1 MVLSI
6 LDNTTVAFDMEA
18 VSDNGGTWTA
28 FGSASALGLNE
39 DIFKVG
45 TGSID
50 AKLDGGAGG
59 AQGGMQITRGT
70 PFDFDDAGTDR
81 GMVAIWCFH
90 TGTIG
95 ANGIR
100 LRVGSDASNFRNYT
114 MSTIDGSIGIQYNGG
129 FVRMVVDISKA
140 ATSTTGSPVMSACDY
155 FAIEFDTDTD
165 IMGNIPTIWV
175 DQMNVLDAAQIAAG
189 TRAFEVRGTTVTAG
203 SAIDELAALTTVT
216 DLGAIVKAA
225 NGSFDLNMPVKFG
238 DTTAATNSTI
248 TSTNEYLFIPAHHFG
263 SGFCTIEFDGGTGTN
278 VATWGAETGSGDD
291 TVGSTGGAIVGTQ
304 DGTNGNFKILC
315 DASDATT
322 NFFGVVI
329 DGADSVSLS
338 QTNVKCV
345 SVTFANCGSISLDV
359 GNAATMRDGTV
370 TDSIAISGVGAII
383 LVGNPA
389 ATADFRD
396 MLIQNCIH
404 GIENEVNGPITWD
417 LRNIKFAGNTADIRF
432 NHASGLLTVNVLEL
446 GDTPST
452 SDGGSGGTITIVN
465 AVNIDIHCERKDN
478 NNDIQNVRVLVRK
491 VSDGSTIST
500 GLTDVN
506 GDFSDTFDFTS
517 DEGVEIEARKSTLPI
532 PRFFAEFQSGT
543 ITSNGL
549 STNFLMREDK
559 IAVQS

>member
-1 MVLSI
+1 MTLSI

-18 VSDNGGTWTA
+18 VSDNGGTWVA
-28 FGSASALGLNE
+28 FGSASALGLNN

-45 TGSID
+45 SGSID

-59 AQGGMQITRGT
+59 AQGGMEITRGT
-70 PFDFDDAGTDR
+70 AFDFDDAGTDR
-81 GMVAIWCFH
+81 GMVAVWVFH
-90 TGTIG
+90 TGKIG

-100 LRVGSDASNFRNYT
+100 LRVGSDDSNFRNYT
-114 MSTIDGSIGIQYNGG
+114 MSTVDGSIGIQYNGG
-129 FVRMVVDISKA
+129 FVRMVVDINKT

-165 IMGNIPTIWV
+165 IMGNIPTIWI
-175 DQMNVLDAAQIAAG
+175 DQMDILTAADIAAG
-189 TRAFEVRGTTVTAG
+189 TRAFEVRGTTTISG
-203 SAIDELAALTTVT
+203 SAIDELAGLTTVT

-278 VATWGAETGSGDD
+278 TATWGAESGSGDD
-291 TVGSTGGAIVGTQ
+291 TLGATGGAIRGVQ

-322 NFFGVVI
+322 ILAGVII
-329 DGADSVSLS
+329 DGADSISLS

-345 SVTFANCGSISLDV
+345 SCTFVNCGSISLDV
-359 GNAATMRDGTV
+359 GAGATLRDSTV
-370 TDSIAISGVGAII
+370 TDSIATSGTGAII

-396 MLIQNCIH
+396 VLIQNCIH

-417 LRNIKFAGNTADIRF
+417 LRNIQTANNTADIRF
-432 NHASGLLTVNVLEL
+432 NHASGLLTVNVLE
-446 GDTPST
+446 GSDTFTT
-452 SDGGSGGTITIVN
+452 SDGGGGGTISVVASNPITITVVESDFVTVN
-465 AVNIDIHCERKDN
+465 PGA
-478 NNDIQNVRVLVRK
+478 RVGVHK
-491 VSDGSTIST
+491 VSDNSELLNAITNGSGVASGTTSFAGAVIVKVRDEAFDFKRQPATIVAGT
-500 GLTDVN
+500 GLVLT
-506 GDFSDTFDFTS
+506 
-517 DEGVEIEARKSTLPI
+517 IA
-532 PRFFAEFQSGT
+532 AE
-543 ITSNGL
+543 
-549 STNFLMREDK
+549 DDPVY
-559 IAVQS
+559 A